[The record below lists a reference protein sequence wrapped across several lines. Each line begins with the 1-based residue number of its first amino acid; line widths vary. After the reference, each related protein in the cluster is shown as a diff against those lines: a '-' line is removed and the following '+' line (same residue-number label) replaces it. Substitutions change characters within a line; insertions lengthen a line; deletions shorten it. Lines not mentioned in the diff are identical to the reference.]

1 MPLVPTRIDRSR
13 IKGRLGSGGMGSLYL
28 ARDTNPTTDRLV
40 VLKLLRAAFDS
51 DEPRR
56 RFAREAQALA
66 GLNHP
71 NIVVIYDS
79 GEYDDSPFI
88 VMEYVRGETLA
99 EIIRR
104 HATLPLGE
112 KLGLLSE
119 LCAGLAH
126 AHEAGIIH
134 RDIKPANLVVDLNGR
149 LKSSTSASRVWTR
162 IPRPGTGS

>member
-1 MPLVPTRIDRSR
+1 MPLVPTRIDRYE
-13 IKGRLGSGGMGSLYL
+13 IKGRLGGGGMGTLYL

-40 VLKLLRAAFDS
+40 VLKLLRSSFDS

-71 NIVVIYDS
+71 NIVVIHDS

-104 HATLPLGE
+104 RAPISLGE
-112 KLGLLSE
+112 RLGLLAE
-119 LCAGLAH
+119 LCAGLSH
-126 AHEAGIIH
+126 VHEAGIVH
-134 RDIKPANLVVDLNGR
+134 RDI
-149 LKSSTSASRVWTR
+149 
-162 IPRPGTGS
+162 